1 MLTLKINALARVLS
15 SGQRKGVVASDMN
28 NKLKGKHRV
37 KARSEDI
44 KLSESEKAV
53 GNRLIFKDVRKM
65 SKRTRYVL
73 CYPNLPEWEKPY
85 HRFMSLNRPYFT
97 DVDTETQTV
106 MPEYERLQFSEGD
119 LMPPGGVTV
128 TYSEEH
134 ALAFS
139 VPSSSRDIPGCQA
152 TDVIRAVVLVT
163 EAAYTLAVP
172 LELGTRGEGGMLTEQ
187 LEQMWQK
194 ENLHVYTFAESADG
208 TDASATLHLNIE

>member
-1 MLTLKINALARVLS
+1 MARVLY
-15 SGQRKGVVASDMN
+15 SGHRKGVVGSDLYY
-28 NKLKGKHRV
+28 KLYGKHRV

-119 LMPPGGVTV
+119 LMPPGGVT
-128 TYSEEH
+128 E
-134 ALAFS
+134 S
-139 VPSSSRDIPGCQA
+139 VSRVQA
-152 TDVIRAVVLVT
+152 KGL
-163 EAAYTLAVP
+163 
-172 LELGTRGEGGMLTEQ
+172 
-187 LEQMWQK
+187 
-194 ENLHVYTFAESADG
+194 ENLA
-208 TDASATLHLNIE
+208 